1 MQKEL
6 NDRLL
11 RSLKTPDT
19 GRLEISDTKRKGLR
33 VRLSNTGS
41 AVFMY
46 EKRIK
51 GGPKRKHTLGNWP
64 SYTLSQARADALI
77 LEVEA
82 AQGIDRIKN
91 SEEKK
96 ISDQN
101 KQKSEASAAANLLS
115 VQAVID
121 IYDKLHLSS
130 LRTGRERRRQLEQ
143 SLVAHLQSPIQDLTR
158 QQIQTAIDKKAHEGK
173 RVSANRIRAALLAFT
188 NWAYG
193 RSYLTESIGLG
204 VPKAIKET
212 ARDRVLSLEE
222 IHSIWRASFTMGN
235 LWGPILR
242 LLVLT
247 GQRRSEIVKLKWDE
261 INLNKMQIIKVGSKT
276 KNKKAHTT
284 HLSAPAL
291 QTLLSIKK
299 TENDLVFTTTGT
311 TPVSGISKMKKQLD
325 VILGDEFKPWRL
337 SDFRTAMATALAENG
352 EAETIVDRILNHS
365 ASGSAPSAVARV
377 YNQAENLTQ
386 RAAALETWGQ
396 MVTAECPGLNERGK
410 HLDE

>member
-410 HLDE
+410 HLDK

>member
-143 SLVAHLQSPIQDLTR
+143 SLVAHLHSPIQDLTR

-222 IHSIWRASFTMGN
+222 IHNIWRASFTMGN

-311 TPVSGISKMKKQLD
+311 TPVSGISKMKKRLD

-410 HLDE
+410 HQDE

>member
-1 MQKEL
+1 MQREL

-11 RSLKTPDT
+11 KSLKAPDT
-19 GRLEISDTKRKGLR
+19 GRLELSDTKRKGLR
-33 VRLSNTGS
+33 LRLSNTGS

-143 SLVAHLQSPIQDLTR
+143 SLVAHLHSPIQDLTR

-212 ARDRVLSLEE
+212 ARDRVLSLKE

-242 LLVLT
+242 LLILT

>member
-143 SLVAHLQSPIQDLTR
+143 SLVAHLHSPIQDLTR

-242 LLVLT
+242 LLILT

-261 INLNKMQIIKVGSKT
+261 INLNKMQMIKVGSKT
-276 KNKKAHTT
+276 KNNKAHTT

-311 TPVSGISKMKKQLD
+311 TPVSGISKMKKRLD

-410 HLDE
+410 HQDE

>member
-82 AQGIDRIKN
+82 AQGIDRTKN

-143 SLVAHLQSPIQDLTR
+143 SLVAHLHSPIQDLTR

-242 LLVLT
+242 LLILT
-247 GQRRSEIVKLKWDE
+247 GQRRSEIAKLKWDE

-284 HLSAPAL
+284 HLSAPSM
-291 QTLLSIKK
+291 QILLSIKK
-299 TENDLVFTTTGT
+299 TEHDLIFTTTGT
-311 TPVSGISKMKKQLD
+311 TPVSGFSKMKKRLD
-325 VILGDEFKPWRL
+325 VILGDEFKPWCL
-337 SDFRTAMATALAENG
+337 MDFRTAMATALAENG

-410 HLDE
+410 HQDE

>member
-1 MQKEL
+1 
-6 NDRLL
+6 
-11 RSLKTPDT
+11 
-19 GRLEISDTKRKGLR
+19 
-33 VRLSNTGS
+33 
-41 AVFMY
+41 
-46 EKRIK
+46 
-51 GGPKRKHTLGNWP
+51 
-64 SYTLSQARADALI
+64 

-82 AQGIDRIKN
+82 AQGVDRIRN

-143 SLVAHLQSPIQDLTR
+143 SLVAHLHSPIQDLTR

-242 LLVLT
+242 LLILT

-284 HLSAPAL
+284 HLSAPSM
-291 QTLLSIKK
+291 QILLSIKK
-299 TENDLVFTTTGT
+299 TENDLIFTTTGT
-311 TPVSGISKMKKQLD
+311 TPVSGISKMKKRLD
-325 VILGDEFKPWRL
+325 VILGDEFKPWCL
-337 SDFRTAMATALAENG
+337 MDFRTAMATALAENG

-396 MVTAECPGLNERGK
+396 MVTTECPGLNERGK
-410 HLDE
+410 HQDE

>member
-1 MQKEL
+1 MK
-6 NDRLL
+6 
-11 RSLKTPDT
+11 
-19 GRLEISDTKRKGLR
+19 
-33 VRLSNTGS
+33 
-41 AVFMY
+41 
-46 EKRIK
+46 
-51 GGPKRKHTLGNWP
+51 
-64 SYTLSQARADALI
+64 
-77 LEVEA
+77 
-82 AQGIDRIKN
+82 
-91 SEEKK
+91 
-96 ISDQN
+96 
-101 KQKSEASAAANLLS
+101 
-115 VQAVID
+115 
-121 IYDKLHLSS
+121 
-130 LRTGRERRRQLEQ
+130 TGRERRRQLEQ
-143 SLVAHLQSPIQDLTR
+143 NLGAHLHSPIQDLTR
-158 QQIQTAIDKKAHEGK
+158 QQIQTAIDRKAHEGK
-173 RVSANRIRAALLAFT
+173 HVYANRIRAALLAFA

-212 ARDRVLSLEE
+212 ARDRVLSLKE

-242 LLVLT
+242 LLILT

-276 KNKKAHTT
+276 KNNKAHTT

-311 TPVSGISKMKKQLD
+311 TPVSGISKMKKRLD

-377 YNQAENLTQ
+377 YHQAENLTQ

-410 HLDE
+410 HQDE

>member
-143 SLVAHLQSPIQDLTR
+143 SLVAHLHSPIQDLTR

-247 GQRRSEIVKLKWDE
+247 GQRRSEIAKLKWDE
-261 INLNKMQIIKVGSKT
+261 INLNKIQIIKVGSKT

-284 HLSAPAL
+284 HLSAPSM
-291 QTLLSIKK
+291 QILLSIKK
-299 TENDLVFTTTGT
+299 TEHDLIFTTTGT
-311 TPVSGISKMKKQLD
+311 TPVSGFSKMKKRLD
-325 VILGDEFKPWRL
+325 VILGDEFKPWCL
-337 SDFRTAMATALAENG
+337 MDFRTAMATALAENG

-410 HLDE
+410 HQDD

>member
-11 RSLKTPDT
+11 RSVKTPDT

-33 VRLSNTGS
+33 FRLSNTGS

-51 GGPKRKHTLGNWP
+51 GGPKRKHTLGSWP
-64 SYTLSQARADALI
+64 GYTLSQARADTLT

-82 AQGIDRIKN
+82 AQGIDRIKI

-101 KQKSEASAAANLLS
+101 KQKSDEKAAANRLS
-115 VQAVID
+115 VLDIID
-121 IYDKLHLSS
+121 LYDKLHLST
-130 LRTGRERRRQLEQ
+130 LKTGRERRRQLEQ
-143 SLVAHLQSPIQDLTR
+143 NLGAHLHSPIQDLTR
-158 QQIQTAIDKKAHEGK
+158 QQIQTAIDRKAHEGK
-173 RVSANRIRAALLAFT
+173 HVYANRIRAALLAFA

-242 LLVLT
+242 LLILT

-410 HLDE
+410 HQDE

>member
-143 SLVAHLQSPIQDLTR
+143 SLVAHLHSPIQDLTR

-242 LLVLT
+242 LLILT
-247 GQRRSEIVKLKWDE
+247 GQRRSEIAKLKWDE

-410 HLDE
+410 HQDE

>member
-410 HLDE
+410 HQDE